1 MVVGIMWRA
10 GKGRVFTEL
19 DGVGSSEIGG
29 SRACVRD
36 DFLISHALKK

>member
-1 MVVGIMWRA
+1 MVVGIMRRA

-19 DGVGSSEIGG
+19 DGVGPSEIGG

-36 DFLISHALKK
+36 DFFISHALKK